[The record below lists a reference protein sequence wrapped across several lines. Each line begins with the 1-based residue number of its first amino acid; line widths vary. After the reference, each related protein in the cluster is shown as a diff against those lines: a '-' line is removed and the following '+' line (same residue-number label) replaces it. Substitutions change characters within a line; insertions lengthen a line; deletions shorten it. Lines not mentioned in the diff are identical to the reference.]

1 MALRGGQPGNNNAGK
16 AKIWSDAIRRAVLQ
30 GKKLDSLA
38 NAIITAA
45 EGGDIAALKEIGDR
59 LEGKVTQTISGE
71 NGPVELVITWSDSS
85 SN

>member
-1 MALRGGQPGNNNAGK
+1 MPGGAPLGNKNATK
-16 AKIWSDAIRRAVLQ
+16 TKVWSDAIRRAVMQ

-59 LEGKVTQTISGE
+59 LEGKVSQTISGE
-71 NGPVELVITWSDSS
+71 DGPIELVITWSDSAS
-85 SN
+85 K

>member
-1 MALRGGQPGNNNAGK
+1 MPAPIGNKNAVK
-16 AKIWSDAIRRAVLQ
+16 NKIWSDAIRRAVLQ

-45 EGGDIAALKEIGDR
+45 EGGDISALKEIGDR

-71 NGPVELVITWSDSS
+71 DGPVELVIRWSDSTAK
-85 SN
+85 

>member
-1 MALRGGQPGNNNAGK
+1 VPGGAPLGNKNATK
-16 AKIWSDAIRRAVLQ
+16 TKVWSDAIRRAVMQ

-59 LEGKVTQTISGE
+59 LEGKVSQTIAGE
-71 NGPVELVITWSDSS
+71 DGPIELVITWSDSVS
-85 SN
+85 K

>member
-1 MALRGGQPGNNNAGK
+1 MPAPIGNKNAVK
-16 AKIWSDAIRRAVLQ
+16 NKIWSDAIRRAVLQ

-59 LEGKVTQTISGE
+59 LEGKVTQTIAGE

>member
-1 MALRGGQPGNNNAGK
+1 MPGGAPLGNKNATK
-16 AKIWSDAIRRAVLQ
+16 TKVWSDAIRRAVMQ

-59 LEGKVTQTISGE
+59 LEGKVSQTIAGE
-71 NGPVELVITWSDSS
+71 DGPIELVITWSDSAS
-85 SN
+85 K

>member
-1 MALRGGQPGNNNAGK
+1 MAAPVGNKNAVK
-16 AKIWSDAIRRAVLQ
+16 NKIWSEAIRRAVLQ

-59 LEGKVTQTISGE
+59 LEGKVAQTIQGE
-71 NGPVELVITWSDSS
+71 NGPVELVITWSDNSS
-85 SN
+85 S

>member
-1 MALRGGQPGNNNAGK
+1 VPGGAPLGNKNATK
-16 AKIWSDAIRRAVLQ
+16 TKVWSDAIRRAVMQ

-59 LEGKVTQTISGE
+59 LEGKVSQTIAGE
-71 NGPVELVITWSDSS
+71 DGPIELVITWSDSAS
-85 SN
+85 K

>member
-59 LEGKVTQTISGE
+59 LEGKVTQIIAGE

>member
-1 MALRGGQPGNNNAGK
+1 MPAPIGNKNAVK
-16 AKIWSDAIRRAVLQ
+16 NKIWSDAIRRAVLQ

-45 EGGDIAALKEIGDR
+45 EGGDISALKEIGDR

-71 NGPVELVITWSDSS
+71 DGPVELVITWSDSTAK
-85 SN
+85 

>member
-1 MALRGGQPGNNNAGK
+1 MPGGAPLGNKNATK
-16 AKIWSDAIRRAVLQ
+16 TKVWSDAIRRAVMQ

-59 LEGKVTQTISGE
+59 LEGKVSQTIAGE
-71 NGPVELVITWSDSS
+71 DGPIELVITWSDSVS
-85 SN
+85 K